1 MMNRIAAYIRVSTD
15 EQVDKGNSLNEQQ
28 ERLSA
33 YCKAMGWPEPIFYI
47 DDGYSAKNLNR
58 PAIKRLLE
66 DVQQGKIDV
75 VITSKLDRL
84 CRNLLDLL
92 QVVELFNNHNCNYV
106 SASESFDTST
116 ASGRLTLQ
124 LLGTFAE
131 FERERISE
139 RVKDNMLSIAKNTS
153 RAITR
158 PCYGYDIVD
167 GQYVINE
174 AEARFVRMMFDLAEQ
189 GHGHRMIAKI
199 LNDHGATTKLG
210 KPWDQVSVKRV
221 LKNPKIAGAVLY
233 NQRMQKNGKTAFR
246 DSSEWIFKKN
256 NHPAIIPFE
265 RWERIQKILDSRS
278 IAGKHAESETY
289 LLTGLVKC
297 CHCNRNMKGS
307 TARHVRGEKHY
318 TYYRYI
324 CASYV
329 LGYGC
334 RHHAVHRDDLEKIV
348 IDEIRAV
355 ASSST
360 KELKINVAPS
370 SSVADEIKQ
379 IRDQLVRID
388 RRMQKQIEAYEN
400 DLISADDL
408 KVARQRIETE
418 RQELKDRLEKLEH
431 KKANPEEVQKK
442 AAQLLGEITGGDRVK
457 AKHAIR
463 QLIEE
468 IQIEDGKLVDITW
481 RG

>member
-1 MMNRIAAYIRVSTD
+1 MKHIAAYIRVSTD
-15 EQVDKGNSLNEQQ
+15 EQAERGNSLQEQQ

-33 YCKAMGWPEPIFYI
+33 YCRAMGWPEPIFYV
-47 DDGYSAKNLNR
+47 DDGYSAKDLKR
-58 PAIKRLLE
+58 PAIQQLLE
-66 DVQQGKIDV
+66 DVRVGKIEV
-75 VITSKLDRL
+75 VLTSKLDRL

-92 QVVELFNNHNCNYV
+92 QVVELFNEHGCSYI

-116 ASGRLTLQ
+116 AVGRMTLQ

-139 RVKDNMLSIAKNTS
+139 RVRDNMILLAKNTTK
-153 RAITR
+153 AIYQ
-158 PCYGYDIVD
+158 PCYGYDIVN
-167 GQYVINE
+167 GQFVINE
-174 AEARFVRMMFDLAEQ
+174 DEARFVRLMFDLAEQ
-189 GHGHRMIAKI
+189 GHGYRMIAKM
-199 LNDHGATTKLG
+199 LNERGAKTKAG
-210 KPWDQVSVKRV
+210 KPWDQVNVKR
-221 LKNPKIAGAVLY
+221 LMQNERIAGVMIY
-233 NQRMQKNGKTAFR
+233 NKRQNKNGRLIFR
-246 DSSEWIFKKN
+246 DKSEWIVKED
-256 NHPAIIPFE
+256 NHPAIISRERFE
-265 RWERIQKILDSRS
+265 KVQEIMRSRS
-278 IAGKHAESETY
+278 IAGKHAENETY

-297 CHCNRNMKGS
+297 HHCGRNMKGS
-307 TARHVRGEKHY
+307 TARHVRGGKNY

-334 RHHAVHRDDLEKIV
+334 KHHAVHRDDLEKFV
-348 IDEIRAV
+348 INEIRAV
-355 ASSST
+355 ASGST

-370 SSVADEIKQ
+370 TSVADEMKQ
-379 IRDQLVRID
+379 IRDQLARID

-400 DLISADDL
+400 DLISAEDL
-408 KVARQRIETE
+408 KVARQRIEVE
-418 RQELKDRLEKLEH
+418 RQELKERLKNLEH
-431 KKANPEEVQKK
+431 KKANPEEVQKR
-442 AAQLLGEITGGDRVK
+442 AAQLLGEITGDDRVK

>member
-1 MMNRIAAYIRVSTD
+1 MKYIAAYIRVSTD
-15 EQVDKGNSLNEQQ
+15 EQAERGNSLQEQQ

-33 YCKAMGWPEPIFYI
+33 YCRAMGWPEPVFYV
-47 DDGYSAKNLNR
+47 DDGYSAKDLKR
-58 PAIKRLLE
+58 PAIQRLLE
-66 DVQQGKIDV
+66 DVRTGKIEV
-75 VITSKLDRL
+75 VLTSKLDRL

-92 QVVELFNNHNCNYV
+92 QVIELFNEHGCSYI

-116 ASGRLTLQ
+116 AVGRMTLQ

-139 RVKDNMLSIAKNTS
+139 RVRDNMISLAKNTS
-153 RAITR
+153 KAISL
-158 PCYGYDIVD
+158 PCYGLDVVD
-167 GQYVINE
+167 GQYAINQDE
-174 AEARFVRMMFDLAEQ
+174 EPFVLIMCDLVEQ
-189 GHGHRMIAKI
+189 GRGYRYIAKE
-199 LNDHGATTKLG
+199 LNALGSTTKDG
-210 KPWDQVSVKRV
+210 KPWDQVNVKRV
-221 LKNPKIAGAVLY
+221 LRNPKIAGAVLY
-233 NQRMQKNGKTAFR
+233 NQRTTKNGKIIFR
-246 DSSEWIFKKN
+246 DPSEWIFKKN

-265 RWERIQKILDSRS
+265 RWEKIQKILDSRS

-297 CHCNRNMKGS
+297 HHCGRNMKGS
-307 TARHVRGEKHY
+307 TARHVRGGKNY

-334 RHHAVHRDDLEKIV
+334 KHHAVHRDDLEKIV
-348 IDEIRAV
+348 IDEIRAI
-355 ASSST
+355 ASGSMT
-360 KELKINVAPS
+360 ELKINVALTT
-370 SSVADEIKQ
+370 SVADEIKH

-408 KVARQRIETE
+408 KAARQRIETE
-418 RQELKDRLEKLEH
+418 RQELKERLENLEH
-431 KKANPEEVQKK
+431 KKANPEEVQKR
-442 AAQLLGEITGGDRVK
+442 AALLLGEITGDDRVK